1 MNKYWRFPTICHVR
15 PGHAAHLGRNYA
27 VSPGCRLLRR
37 LNVAIFT
44 ALAFG
49 CLAVAASIARAA
61 TLEDE
66 HPPDA
71 IEVFRCNFDESW
83 DVNYDLWPD
92 RWVRQTGPDYPHYV
106 DMQIRDDDDR
116 KASGGRCL
124 EIDLNGASAAVSSPP
139 IRVISRFSY
148 LLMTRIKLTDVNRSD
163 VTLTIDFYN
172 AAGKLLQT
180 QNAELTSRTDGWH
193 QIKITSIDPKDPSID
208 RAIISLVAR
217 RGSKGDLKGKVNLGD
232 MWLARL
238 PRISVSTNCAY
249 NVYSDP
255 KDVVV
260 NCELS
265 GIRERDPEIRFQ
277 LMDASSKELHGGS
290 VHLDGRLIVEDTK
303 KASDIVDGIGNTPAG
318 YEGSTQWRP
327 TIPGYGFYSVNVK
340 MLSSDA
346 SGKHTDDE
354 REMDSRVI
362 WLAVVPPLPMPTQGD
377 FGWSLPEGDHP
388 LSFQE
393 LTQLLPMVGI
403 NWLKV
408 PAWYNASDTARG
420 DDIIRFV
427 EMLGASNIEVV
438 GVIDRPPAGSELA
451 QRMGRDISIADLLT
465 MDPAFWVPSL
475 DPVMSRVSMRLRWW
489 QLGQD
494 SDTSLAGFPNLNQR
508 ISEFRQRLFR
518 FGQEVKL
525 GLAWAWDSGKHS
537 TEDTAWDFEQLAP
550 DPALTTQKFEDFVAQ
565 PVHDGAQHWVTI
577 EPPSRPADISQIT
590 PAELDARAAQ
600 FVRKIIAAKEHGAD
614 GIFISKPF
622 DDRAGLMRANGMP
635 AELLLPWRAAASMLG
650 GTKYLGTIQLPNGS
664 DNRIF
669 IRSDGQA
676 MMVVWNDKPT
686 QETLYLG
693 KEVHVVDLWGR
704 SKSPSQQDNQQV
716 IDVGPL
722 PTFVSG
728 LSEPIARWRMA
739 LRFDQDHI
747 DSIFEKPQKN
757 KIDFQNCFGQ
767 GAGGTISIV
776 APQTGGAADRD
787 TEKDAL
793 KSRGLET
800 DPWSIEPPRGT
811 FSLAAGESFHFP
823 FEVRLKNAIF
833 GKQPM
838 RIDFDVSADEQYKFS
853 VYSAVWVGAGDVTID
868 VKTHLDKDGTL
879 VVQQIMANKSDRLV
893 DFKCNLFAKGFRPQR
908 AQVYRLGATPD
919 RKLYR
924 YPKGA
929 DLLGKT
935 LLLEA
940 EEIGG
945 LRVFKFSFVAMD
957 TKEADDAKANQV
969 TKGDGSEP
977 PARSDDAKHNA
988 DEPRANDASDPAKR
1002 VGDEAPK
1009 SISSEDAATRI
1020 LPAKAS

>member
-1 MNKYWRFPTICHVR
+1 M
-15 PGHAAHLGRNYA
+15 AAA
-27 VSPGCRLLRR
+27 
-37 LNVAIFT
+37 AI
-44 ALAFG
+44 A
-49 CLAVAASIARAA
+49 AVAALASTGQAA
-61 TLEDE
+61 AIQDD

-71 IEVFRCNFDESW
+71 IEVFRCTFDESW
-83 DVNYDLWPD
+83 DENFDLWPD
-92 RWVRQTGPDYPHYV
+92 RWVRQTGTEFPHYV
-106 DMQIRDDDDR
+106 DMQIKDDDDL

-148 LLMTRIKLTDVNRSD
+148 LLMTKVRLADVAHSD
-163 VTLTIDFYN
+163 VTLTVDFFN
-172 AAGKLLQT
+172 AAGKLLQS
-180 QNAELTSRTDGWH
+180 QHGEVSSHGDGWH
-193 QIKITSIDPKDPSID
+193 QIKITSIDPKEPSID
-208 RAIISLVAR
+208 RAVISLVVR
-217 RGSKGDLKGKVNLGD
+217 RGSKGDLKGKVALGD
-232 MWLARL
+232 VWLARL
-238 PRISVSTNCAY
+238 PRISVSTNRPY
-249 NVYSDP
+249 NVYDDP

-260 NCELS
+260 NCDLS

-346 SGKHTDDE
+346 SGKHSEDE

-362 WLAVVPPLPMPTQGD
+362 WLAVVPKLAMPTQGD
-377 FGWSLPEGDHP
+377 FGWSLPDGDHP

-393 LTQLLPMVGI
+393 LTQLLPMVGV

-451 QRMGRDISIADLLT
+451 QRMGHDMSIADLLT
-465 MDPAFWVPSL
+465 MDPAVWVPSL
-475 DPVMSRVSMRLRWW
+475 DPIMSRVSMRLRWW

-494 SDTSLAGFPNLNQR
+494 NDTSLVGFPNLNQR

-525 GLAWAWDSGKHS
+525 GLSWAWDNGKHA
-537 TEDTAWDFEQLAP
+537 TGDAAWEFEQLVP
-550 DPALTTQKFEDFVAQ
+550 DPTLSAGKFEEFVSHPPQ
-565 PVHDGAQHWVTI
+565 DGAQHWVTI
-577 EPPSRPADISQIT
+577 EPPPRPDDASQIT
-590 PAELDARAAQ
+590 PADLEARAAK
-600 FVRKIIAAKEHGAD
+600 FVRKIISAKEHGAD

-622 DDRAGLMRANGMP
+622 DDRIGLMRSNGMP
-635 AELLLPWRAAASMLG
+635 AELLLPWRAAASMLS
-650 GTKYLGTIQLPNGS
+650 GTKFLGSIQLPNNS
-664 DNRIF
+664 ENRIF
-669 IRSDGQA
+669 VRPDGQA
-676 MMVVWNDKPT
+676 VMVVWNEKPI
-686 QETLYLG
+686 QEILYLG
-693 KEVHVVDLWGR
+693 KDVHVVDLWGR
-704 SKSPSQQDNQQV
+704 TTEPEMQDNHQV
-716 IDVGPL
+716 IEVGPL

-767 GAGGTISIV
+767 GVGGTISIV
-776 APQTGGAADRD
+776 APQTGTAQRD
-787 TEKDAL
+787 TDKDAV
-793 KSRGLET
+793 KTHGLET
-800 DPWSIEPPRGT
+800 DPWSIEPPHGS
-811 FSLAAGESFHFP
+811 FSLAAGENFHFP
-823 FEVRLKNAIF
+823 FEIRLKNAIF

-868 VKTHLDKDGTL
+868 VKTHLDKEGTL
-879 VVQQIMANKSDRLV
+879 VVKQIMTNKSDRLV

-908 AQVYRLGATPD
+908 AQVYRLGPTPD
-919 RKLYR
+919 RKVYR
-924 YPKGA
+924 YPNGA

-945 LRVFKFSFVAMD
+945 LRVFKYSF
-957 TKEADDAKANQV
+957 EATDSKDVDDSKTNHTAKADGTDPNKPTDDA
-969 TKGDGSEP
+969 T
-977 PARSDDAKHNA
+977 RNA
-988 DEPRANDASDPAKR
+988 DELHDPDVRSPTKPSDNDP
-1002 VGDEAPK
+1002 PK
-1009 SISSEDAATRI
+1009 SVTDDVKTGSA
-1020 LPAKAS
+1020 PAKAS